1 MLLTNSNN
9 TRTVPDRIASYIYVF
24 VFLFFHSSFNSF
36 FILPDRPLSKCKK
49 INLSIPS
56 LNAQEKKHLAVAISQ
71 TYFHLSIIGSFVHCA
86 FVQLAVVSDMP
97 STCICKCKTTS
108 LVIDSTWNT
117 VNKHCISLPLMPLF
131 SFASLCKISST

>member
-9 TRTVPDRIASYIYVF
+9 SGTSTSYMY
-24 VFLFFHSSFNSF
+24 LFFYFSL
-36 FILPDRPLSKCKK
+36 FIQFIFYSPGPALSKGKK

-71 TYFHLSIIGSFVHCA
+71 TYFHLSIIGSFGHCA

-108 LVIDSTWNT
+108 LVSGN
-117 VNKHCISLPLMPLF
+117 
-131 SFASLCKISST
+131 